1 MKKSILIL
9 ILSLSLIM
17 GFSLGALTA
26 PVTLQWNLA
35 TEPPTLD
42 PALGTDTTSI
52 WVIEQLFLGL
62 TDYDDETMEV
72 VPELATSWEVSEDGL
87 VWAFHLRKDV
97 YWTDGRPVTAH
108 DIEYAVKRT
117 CDPATASDYAYVLY
131 IIKGAQEVNSG
142 DVTDLDYIGVKAIDD
157 YTIQFAL
164 NQPAGYFPAIAGMWV
179 TRPVPRLAIEKYGIK
194 WTEPENI
201 VTNGPYLLTEWAHED
216 ELIMEK
222 NPDYFDADN
231 VQIEVI
237 HCVMVVEAS
246 TAMAMYEDGVLDS
259 TGVPSEDIDRV
270 KTDTDLSKELTI
282 APDLCTYYYG
292 FNNTKPPMD
301 NPLVRKAFSAAIDR
315 QSLIDYVTKGNQTP
329 ATTFTCPG
337 IFGHILPE
345 EGVGIGYDPE
355 AARKYLADAGYPGGE
370 GLPEITLM
378 FNTSE
383 GHRKIAQA
391 IQQMWKDVLGV
402 TVNLTN
408 QEWKVYLKTITEDA
422 PQVYRLGWCADYPDA
437 NNWVLEVFH
446 STLSSNRIK
455 WHNAEFDRV
464 TEEAARESDPAKR
477 LELYKRAEQILCE
490 EEAAMAP
497 IYFYTMVNVSKPYLQ
512 RTFAPMGGDHVKD
525 WTITK

>member
-17 GFSLGALTA
+17 GFSLAALAA

-97 YWTDGRPVTAH
+97 KWTDGSPVTAY

-117 CDPATASDYAYVLY
+117 CDPATASNYAYVLY
-131 IIKGAQEVNSG
+131 IIKGAKEVNTG
-142 DVTDLDYIGVKAIDD
+142 EITDLDHIGVKAIDD

-201 VTNGPYLLTEWAHED
+201 VTNGPYLLTKWAHED
-216 ELIMEK
+216 EIIMEK
-222 NPDYFDADN
+222 NPGYFDADN

-237 HCVMVVEAS
+237 HCAMVVEAS

-259 TGVPSEDIDRV
+259 TPVPSEDIDRV
-270 KTDTDLSKELTI
+270 KTDTDLSKELTM
-282 APDLCTYYYG
+282 APDLCTYFYG

-337 IFGHILPE
+337 IFGHVLPE

-355 AARKYLADAGYPGGE
+355 AAKKYLADAGYPGGE

-408 QEWKVYLKTITEDA
+408 QEWKVYLATIDEDA
-422 PQVYRLGWCADYPDA
+422 PQIYRLGWCADYPDA

-446 STLSSNRIK
+446 STLSPNRIK

-464 TEEAARESDPAKR
+464 TEEAAREPDPAKR

-512 RTFAPMGGDHVKD
+512 RTFSPLGGDHVKD
-525 WTITK
+525 WRITK

>member
-9 ILSLSLIM
+9 ILSLSLVI
-17 GFSLGALTA
+17 GFSLAALTA
-26 PVTLQWNLA
+26 PVTLEWNLA

-87 VWAFHLRKDV
+87 VWAFHMRKDV
-97 YWTDGRPVTAH
+97 KWTDGRPVTAH

-131 IIKGAQEVNSG
+131 IIKGAEEVNTG
-142 DVTDLDYIGVKAIDD
+142 EVTDLNYIGVKAIDD

-179 TRPVPRLAIEKYGIK
+179 TRPVPRWAIEEYGIK

-201 VTNGPYLLTEWAHED
+201 VTNGPYLLTKWAHED

-222 NPDYFDADN
+222 NPDYFEADK
-231 VQIEVI
+231 VQIEKI
-237 HCVMVVEAS
+237 HAVMIVEAS
-246 TAMAMYEDGVLDS
+246 TAMAMYEDGALDS

-270 KTDTDLSKELTI
+270 KADPVLSKELTI

-292 FNNTKPPMD
+292 FNNTKPPFD
-301 NPLVRKAFSAAIDR
+301 NVLVRKAFSAAIDR

-337 IFGHILPE
+337 IFGHVLPE

-355 AARKYLADAGYPGGE
+355 AAKKYLADAGYPGGE

-391 IQQMWKDVLGV
+391 IQQMWKEVLGV
-402 TVNLTN
+402 EVNLTN
-408 QEWKVYLKTITEDA
+408 QEWKVYLKTLDEDA
-422 PQVYRLGWCADYPDA
+422 PQIFRLGWCADYPDA

-446 STLSSNRIK
+446 STLSPNRIK
-455 WHNAEFDRV
+455 WSNAEFDRV
-464 TEEAARESDPAKR
+464 TEEAAKEFDPAKR

-497 IYFYTMVNVSKPYLQ
+497 IYFYTIVNISKPYLQ

-525 WTITK
+525 WRITK

>member
-1 MKKSILIL
+1 MKKNILIL

-17 GFSLGALTA
+17 GVSLAALSA
-26 PVTLQWNLA
+26 PVTLYWNLG

-52 WVIEQLFLGL
+52 LVIEQLFLGL
-62 TDYDDETMEV
+62 TDFNDETMEI

-87 VWAFHLRKDV
+87 VWAFHMRKDV
-97 YWTDGRPVTAH
+97 YWTDGTPVTAH
-108 DIEYAVKRT
+108 DIEYGVKRT

-131 IIKGAQEVNSG
+131 IIKGAKEVNTGEIS
-142 DVTDLDYIGVKAIDD
+142 DLNHIGVKAIDD

-164 NQPAGYFPAIAGMWV
+164 NQPAGYFPAIAGMWIA
-179 TRPVPRLAIEKYGIK
+179 RPVPKWTIEKYGEK

-201 VTNGPYLLTEWAHED
+201 VTNGSYLLTKWAHED

-231 VQIEVI
+231 VQIEKV
-237 HCVMVVEAS
+237 HCVMVVELS
-246 TAMAMYEDGVLDS
+246 TAMAMYEDGILD
-259 TGVPSEDIDRV
+259 TVEVPLD
-270 KTDTDLSKELTI
+270 
-282 APDLCTYYYG
+282 APRLCTYYYG

-315 QSLIDYVTKGNQTP
+315 QSLIDYVIKGNQTP
-329 ATTFTCPG
+329 ATTFACPG
-337 IFGHILPE
+337 VFGHVLPE

-355 AARKYLADAGYPGGE
+355 AAKKYLADAGYPGGE

-383 GHRKIAQA
+383 SHRKIAQA
-391 IQQMWKDVLGV
+391 IQQMWKEVLGV
-402 TVNLTN
+402 EVILTN
-408 QEWKVYLKTITEDA
+408 QEWKVYLNTINEDA
-422 PQVYRLGWCADYPDA
+422 PQIYRLGWCADYPDA
-437 NNWVLEVFH
+437 NNWVYEVFH
-446 STLSSNRIK
+446 STDSMNRIK

-464 TEEAARESDPAKR
+464 VEEAARESDPAKR

-497 IYFYTMVNVSKPYLQ
+497 IYFYTFVRVTKPYLT
-512 RTFAPMGGDHVKD
+512 RTYSSLSGEHFKD
-525 WTITK
+525 WRITK